1 MKLRVLILILG
12 LSQAVPAQNLVRNW
26 DFSALVDSSHQIWI
40 GTASSGIN
48 NFVGWRRHATPTGQL
63 SYNRGGAH
71 LYARPWDGAFN
82 WNIPGNRDHPLPY
95 VGSGYISL
103 GITLGESYFLNS
115 GFGVSL
121 HLSELLDSLQKDST
135 YCVELRY
142 RAWNGWYVP
151 NQNYTSGYRACWTH
165 KDLGV
170 FFHTHDTIPIPLGSN
185 QPPPDFSMYAGV
197 VNDKGYITNTEHWE
211 EMRGSFKAKGQERF
225 LFITNVGF
233 GVSPSIQYSFQNDC
247 PNNFQMG
254 FVLVDALMVFN
265 CNDTLLTV
273 DLGPDTLVCP
283 NDSLLLHARWSGFKL
298 EDTVVT
304 YTWYHNDVLLPD
316 TDSVLLA
323 TQAGTYRVVVTINHR
338 FRAEA
343 RVKVDFYPE
352 EPDTALIPP
361 EITLCLDQQ
370 ELLFLPDIPYTTYQ
384 WTSGETTRRYRIFQP
399 GHFGVTATSPC
410 WQRTDATEVIY
421 ENCNSIWIPN
431 AFTPDGDGINDVF
444 EIRGAKFPVKLWIF
458 DRWGNVVYQ
467 SEDYQNDWT
476 GIYPNGQPAPGGV
489 YTYKVS
495 WRRSA
500 NGSERDLFGTITIL
514 R

>member
-1 MKLRVLILILG
+1 MKWTRLFLISFLITNVEG
-12 LSQAVPAQNLVRNW
+12 QNLMVDPGFSNVEFFFGSYPSLGHHRVGHLNHWTVEENSTRRIHTLLHQNGYSAEMRPGGLHPSVLTGLGMPYFNFYINDVLW
-26 DFSALVDSSHQIWI
+26 DPEGGASFLVGQMIAPLEQDTVYCFEAHFRL
-40 GTASSGIN
+40 ASRY
-48 NFVGWRRHATPTGQL
+48 VGWPYG
-63 SYNRGGAH
+63 YEWGAH
-71 LYARPWDGAFN
+71 
-82 WNIPGNRDHPLPY
+82 
-95 VGSGYISL
+95 S
-103 GITLGESYFLNS
+103 
-115 GFGVSL
+115 
-121 HLSELLDSLQKDST
+121 LDSLGVLFSDTNDMGTRKPYAVGIRPHIVNQTGIITDTMWHKMQGT
-135 YCVELRY
+135 Y
-142 RAWNGWYVP
+142 RAQGNERY
-151 NQNYTSGYRACWTH
+151 AII
-165 KDLGV
+165 GV
-170 FFHTHDTIPIPLGSN
+170 FNPLEANMVRVSNFDSPQFGNHFYSFVDAVFLYNCRDTI
-185 QPPPDFSMYAGV
+185 FEA
-197 VNDKGYITNTEHWE
+197 
-211 EMRGSFKAKGQERF
+211 
-225 LFITNVGF
+225 
-233 GVSPSIQYSFQNDC
+233 
-247 PNNFQMG
+247 
-254 FVLVDALMVFN
+254 
-265 CNDTLLTV
+265 TLR
-273 DLGPDTLVCP
+273 PDTLVCP
-283 NDSLLLHARWSGFKL
+283 NEPLPLHARWSGFKL
-298 EDTVVT
+298 EDTVVA

-410 WQRTDATEVIY
+410 WERTDATEVIY

-467 SEDYQNDWT
+467 SEDYQNDWA

-500 NGSERDLFGTITIL
+500 HGGERDLFGTITIL